1 MTKLSAIRLD
11 VPVLREEVVTY
22 QTDVMEVC
30 AYANALYNV
39 ALPTDLR
46 VDWYEEYALKLRGVR
61 SDVAR
66 WELLYQ
72 RLFDVPRQILGTSAT
87 MKDELNA
94 AIADARALKERPGDA
109 LRLAMF
115 RNRLGSM
122 EMATT
127 GFANNAQHLAADLN
141 AYTRSL
147 KGHVVVFEEIVKRA
161 NGSVTDKQA
170 QIKEL
175 NAAIDRLRD
184 RVRGQG
190 AAVAVAAVA
199 TAAGVVIGVVA
210 VVLAPFTSG
219 GSLTLLVPAAAIVAG
234 GAVAIGLTASELAK
248 TNREINDKSKEVG
261 VNASAVVQLQQVT
274 RTFEDFVQQNQRVH
288 QALERMEAR
297 WNALGDVL
305 RAMLADLERAEPGD
319 TPDWDAIVEE
329 LKHAQGDWQSV
340 DALAQDLKLVEIRKI
355 TNPGSIKVGMTE
367 EEVLEVVKR
376 EARPVVGAYMAGAA

>member
-1 MTKLSAIRLD
+1 MTKLAAIRLD
-11 VPVLREEVVTY
+11 VPVLRDEVVTY

-39 ALPTDLR
+39 ALPTNVT
-46 VDWYEEYALKLRGVR
+46 VDWYAEYALKLRGVR

-122 EMATT
+122 ELATT

-141 AYTRSL
+141 AYTQSL

-161 NGSVTDKQA
+161 NGTVIDKQA

-184 RVRGQG
+184 QVRGQG
-190 AAVAVAAVA
+190 AAVAAAVVA

-219 GSLTLLVPAAAIVAG
+219 GSLTLLIPAAAIVAG
-234 GAVAIGLTASELAK
+234 GAVAIGLTAHALAE
-248 TNREINDKSKEVG
+248 TNREIDGKSKTVG
-261 VNASAVVQLQQVT
+261 VNAAAVVQLQQVT
-274 RTFEDFVQQNQRVH
+274 RTFEDFVQQNHRVH

-355 TNPGSIKVGMTE
+355 TNPGSLKVGMTE

-376 EARPVVGAYMAGAA
+376 EARPVVGAYMAAAA

>member
-1 MTKLSAIRLD
+1 MSKLAAIRLD
-11 VPVLREEVVTY
+11 APELREEVITY

-39 ALPTDLR
+39 ALPTDLH

-72 RLFDVPRQILGTSAT
+72 RLFDVPRQILNTSAT

-94 AIADARALKERPGDA
+94 AIADARALKEHPGDA
-109 LRLAMF
+109 LRLVMF

-122 EMATT
+122 ELATT
-127 GFANNAQHLAADLN
+127 GFALNAQHLGKDLN
-141 AYTRSL
+141 AYTQAL
-147 KGHVVVFEEIVKRA
+147 KGHVVVFQEIVKRA
-161 NGSVTDKQA
+161 NGSVTDKEA

-184 RVRGQG
+184 RVRSNGV
-190 AAVAVAAVA
+190 AVAVAAVA
-199 TAAGVVIGVVA
+199 TAAGVVIGIVA

-219 GSLTLLVPAAAIVAG
+219 GSLTLLIPAAAIVAG
-234 GAVAIGLTASELAK
+234 GAVAIGLTASELVKA
-248 TNREINDKSKEVG
+248 NNEIREKSEQVGDK
-261 VNASAVVQLQQVT
+261 AAAVVQLQQVT
-274 RTFEDFVQQNQRVH
+274 RTFEEFVKQNQRVQ

-305 RAMLADLERAEPGD
+305 RAMEADLERAEPGE

-340 DALAQDLKLVEIRKI
+340 DALAQELKLVEIRKI
-355 TNPGSIKVGMTE
+355 TDPGSIKVGMTE
-367 EEVLEVVKR
+367 EQVLEVVKR
-376 EARPVVGAYMAGAA
+376 EARPVVGAYMAATA